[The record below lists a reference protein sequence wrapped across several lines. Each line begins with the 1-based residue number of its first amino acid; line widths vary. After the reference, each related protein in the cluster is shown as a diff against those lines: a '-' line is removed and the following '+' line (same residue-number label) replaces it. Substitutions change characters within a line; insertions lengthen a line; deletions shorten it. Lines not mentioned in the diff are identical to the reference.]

1 MNEHAAA
8 DAVHIVS
15 LIVHVLP
22 ARVDA
27 VVTHLAHEADAELV
41 AQSGGKLVV
50 LAETTHERDIVALT
64 TRLADIRGVLGV
76 NLVYHHVEP
85 ADSLGEEIAH
95 APAPA

>member
-1 MNEHAAA
+1 MNATT
-8 DAVHIVS
+8 DIVHIVS

-22 ARVDA
+22 ERVDA
-27 VVTHLAHEADAELV
+27 VVTQLAHETGAELV

-50 LAETTHERDIVALT
+50 LAETAHERDIVALT
-64 TRLADIRGVLGV
+64 TRLGDIRGVLGV

-95 APAPA
+95 APDPA